1 MIGLESRAGEKRK
14 YGGICER
21 EAGMCRKVVAMLSL
35 DMMHVQ

>member
-1 MIGLESRAGEKRK
+1 MIEKKRAGDGRK

-21 EAGMCRKVVAMLSL
+21 EAGMCRNVVAMLSL